1 MKEDKDY
8 KKVLDLLQDNFG
20 WADTKDMNYMEKD
33 LINDTIKAVK
43 KQLSIYGVVGQS
55 EQLCEHK
62 NKTQHFSDVFGRY
75 ESCLDCGKD
84 L

>member
-1 MKEDKDY
+1 MKTTYLDNEIILLEGY
-8 KKVLDLLQDNFG
+8 KKDGTIRHYQNRKLAEYKKIKKLLLHD
-20 WADTKDMNYMEKD
+20 
-33 LINDTIKAVK
+33 
-43 KQLSIYGVVGQS
+43 VVFQK